1 MKDIFQFVK
10 YLAYELENGNH
21 LKRTNIQTV
30 SFRSKPIKILEAKI
44 LDLSSGDK
52 SIQISHYFQ
61 LKDKELTPERCRC
74 HLSRIYIGQVGFMNS
89 HLLFSKVP
97 SRVKPL
103 WHLSKQNIFIY
114 LPIYIFYVYF
124 KNS

>member
-1 MKDIFQFVK
+1 MSLSPITIKDIFQFVK

-30 SFRSKPIKILEAKI
+30 SFRSKPIKILGAKI

-61 LKDKELTPERCRC
+61 LKDKELDSREMP
-74 HLSRIYIGQVGFMNS
+74 LSPWRIHIGQVGFMN
-89 HLLFSKVP
+89 
-97 SRVKPL
+97 
-103 WHLSKQNIFIY
+103 
-114 LPIYIFYVYF
+114 
-124 KNS
+124 